1 MAAPAW
7 RPLLLFALLAVSG
20 AAAAAAAAADGEL
33 HAAAKE
39 ADAGRVAAL
48 LSAGADPE
56 ARDADGY
63 TPLHLA
69 AINDFAQVKS
79 TSNGPQLGKTRYNQS
94 HLLSALPSCPRSLAS
109 TENL

>member
-1 MAAPAW
+1 MNELG
-7 RPLLLFALLAVSG
+7 RRSERVQLLIGQDADLLM
-20 AAAAAAAAADGEL
+20 DL
-33 HAAAKE
+33 L
-39 ADAGRVAAL
+39 RAAL